1 MKDCSICKYCDEDFD
16 FDEET
21 GEEYPVYNCQIRK

>member
-21 GEEYPVYNCQIRK
+21 GEVSGLQLSKRE